1 MSVLALALAIVA
13 AQPAPPPYVARGTEP
28 FWAVRIGGG
37 RIVYT
42 SSEGARIAVRT
53 PPRQPIRNGYRYV
66 TPRLRI
72 EVTHVQCS
80 DGMSDRL
87 YADAFSISFTGG
99 GPPLEGCG
107 GAVLP
112 PERLAGTDWSIVGID
127 RLSVSGVTYQ
137 LGFGENGQ
145 LYGQAGCNRIS
156 GPYSETRRVLAPGP
170 IVTTRMACPGPGR
183 DHERRVMTVLSGPA
197 AMRYDPDGDTLV
209 LTGHGGTIRLRRQ

>member
-1 MSVLALALAIVA
+1 MSAFVLVLAIAA
-13 AQPAPPPYVARGTEP
+13 AQPAAQSYRAHGTEP
-28 FWAVRIGGG
+28 FWGVRIGGG

-42 SSEGARIAVRT
+42 SSEGVRVAVRT
-53 PPRQPIRNGYRYV
+53 PRRQPLRNGYRYV

-72 EVTHVQCS
+72 EITHVQCS

-87 YADAFSISFTGG
+87 YADAFTISFPGT

-127 RLSVSGVTYQ
+127 RLSVSGPTYQ
-137 LGFGENGQ
+137 LGFGEDGR

-156 GPYSETRRVLAPGP
+156 GSYSEHGRVLTPGP
-170 IVTTRMACPGPGR
+170 LRTTRMACPGSGM
-183 DHERRVMTVLSGPA
+183 DHERRVMAVLSGPA
-197 AMRYDPDGDTLV
+197 AMRYDPDGETLV